1 MVAVDLDSETRRKIM
16 QIAHNL
22 RRVMPRDAEQ
32 LVVVHLEDADYEV
45 SAEGQIIKRERR
57 VVAWRNP

>member
-1 MVAVDLDSETRRKIM
+1 
-16 QIAHNL
+16 
-22 RRVMPRDAEQ
+22 MPRDAEQ
-32 LVVVHLEDADYEV
+32 VVVVHLEDADYEV

>member
-1 MVAVDLDSETRRKIM
+1 M

-32 LVVVHLEDADYEV
+32 VVVVHLGDADYEV
-45 SAEGQIIKRERR
+45 SAGGQITKRERR
-57 VVAWRNP
+57 VG